1 MSDSESCSEHPY
13 CRGLGYPEHI
23 DACLKSMTNQELYD
37 GINECCGLE
46 VSACKSCPCWTM
58 WAVLNKPERTTM
70 PNGTRRIWFL
80 QTKDAD
86 FGPNPFKQKKSGET
100 EGLK

>member
-1 MSDSESCSEHPY
+1 MSDSNTCF
-13 CRGLGYPEHI
+13 
-23 DACLKSMTNQELYD
+23 KSMPNQELYD

-46 VSACKSCPCWTM
+46 VSAVRSCLCWTM
-58 WAVLNKPERTTM
+58 WTELNKPERTTM

-80 QTKDAD
+80 QTKGAD

-100 EGLK
+100 KVD